1 MFGYGE
7 VNQYNRSSTL
17 MSAYRHLKQEQ
28 FMHYVIKDKKEV
40 YLALKAFSAKRQSK
54 PERLLSGLTVER
66 ALRADSY
73 CNDDPLQ
80 TVRTA
85 GGGFLM
91 WNPIVPQKSIDY
103 YIVSRYTKCIG

>member
-40 YLALKAFSAKRQSK
+40 YQALKAFSAKSHWK
-54 PERLLSGLTVER
+54 PKHLHSALTMEQV
-66 ALRADSY
+66 LRAAPY
-73 CNDDPLQ
+73 CENDPLQ

-85 GGGFLM
+85 GGGFFGA
-91 WNPIVPQKSIDY
+91 WNQALPQKPVD
-103 YIVSRYTKCIG
+103 